1 MFKRVFKNF
10 SFIQIEPNFWVN
22 EEYLKA
28 LERTLFLEKV
38 KDWDNLERFFPLI
51 FSRQKT
57 YRKIK
62 AIQIDSLQIY
72 IKRYKDNLKEAFQ
85 EWGNILF
92 LWSKGYPTSIPIFLW
107 NIKNYAFVGTK
118 KIDGFCFIEYLN
130 SKQEFIPFLIKK
142 IASYIGSLHKEK
154 IFHQDCYLNHFYLD
168 EKEDILYMIDVSR
181 VLYNPLLKFYYQ
193 IKDLSQLKFSFSFYF
208 KDNWKILW
216 ESFMIKY
223 ENTIGYSLINLH
235 KFLLEFKFKKIKSH
249 TQKLLKKV
257 K

>member
-10 SFIQIEPNFWVN
+10 SFIQIEPNFLVN

-51 FSRQKT
+51 FSHQKT
-57 YRKIK
+57 YRKVK

-72 IKRYKDNLKEAFQ
+72 IKRYKANLKEAFQ
-85 EWGNILF
+85 EWKNILF
-92 LWSKGYPTSIPIFLW
+92 LWSKGYPTSFPIFY
-107 NIKNYAFVGTK
+107 IKDKKFALIGTK
-118 KIDGFCFIEYLN
+118 KIEGISFIDYLN
-130 SKQEFIPFLIKK
+130 SEKVNFFIEK
-142 IASYIGSLHKEK
+142 IATYLGNLHKEK